1 MLPAFRLE
9 LKTPILPGL
18 VCVGKFD
25 GQKTPSLVCATAAGK
40 LFCHTPGE
48 ARPGE
53 ELRYL
58 NINRKVSSL
67 ASGRLDPSLG
77 RDILLV
83 GTPTAL
89 LAYDIA
95 ENRDVFFRDAP
106 DGANAIVVGQLA
118 GTGAALAL
126 VGGNCSIQG
135 LTDASRPRGA
145 RLRAWLDRGGDNW
158 CRIELPPM
166 HPQDFDV
173 RWEPPVYG
181 SPVRIYLSPST
192 NASSAGPQPPLA
204 STAWP
209 QLRVG
214 GASPDQPLFVLN
226 APYGNLRN
234 QIEKGHRVGRAKS
247 GLGSGHKVA
256 NAYFHLRAIQYT
268 PRHTRRCLAARC
280 HPCLQRIGVHAAAV
294 FEATPP
300 TARDDVEYV
309 QGSSPGEA
317 ATLPQLLHAA
327 AAQTRARDGVTKLQL
342 GVGNAGSGQEVNVA
356 SRKACA
362 APRCPRLTHTHPRG
376 VGTDV
381 YPVIAALQ
389 RAIFENAKN
398 RSRMRARTLAGRR
411 DSLTHMAAAL
421 LVQAGRDA
429 AQGHTLG
436 LEP

>member
-1 MLPAFRLE
+1 MNLVRALGCTYAAAFLFLRLGQTYHLLRTHGLLVLVLVATLLYHRPPLSILALPAAMVACVLQWDV
-9 LKTPILPGL
+9 LAPQALTNGL
-18 VCVGKFD
+18 
-25 GQKTPSLVCATAAGK
+25 AAERG
-40 LFCHTPGE
+40 LTVVVTG
-48 ARPGE
+48 ANSG
-53 ELRYL
+53 LG
-58 NINRKVSSL
+58 L
-67 ASGRLDPSLG
+67 AS
-77 RDILLV
+77 
-83 GTPTAL
+83 A
-89 LAYDIA
+89 
-95 ENRDVFFRDAP
+95 
-106 DGANAIVVGQLA
+106 Q
-118 GTGAALAL
+118 
-126 VGGNCSIQG
+126 
-135 LTDASRPRGA
+135 RGA

-300 TARDDVEYV
+300 TA
-309 QGSSPGEA
+309 
-317 ATLPQLLHAA
+317 
-327 AAQTRARDGVTKLQL
+327 
-342 GVGNAGSGQEVNVA
+342 
-356 SRKACA
+356 
-362 APRCPRLTHTHPRG
+362 
-376 VGTDV
+376 
-381 YPVIAALQ
+381 
-389 RAIFENAKN
+389 
-398 RSRMRARTLAGRR
+398 
-411 DSLTHMAAAL
+411 
-421 LVQAGRDA
+421 
-429 AQGHTLG
+429 
-436 LEP
+436 

>member
-1 MLPAFRLE
+1 MREAPPPFPVFYSVS
-9 LKTPILPGL
+9 TP
-18 VCVGKFD
+18 
-25 GQKTPSLVCATAAGK
+25 Q
-40 LFCHTPGE
+40 
-48 ARPGE
+48 
-53 ELRYL
+53 
-58 NINRKVSSL
+58 
-67 ASGRLDPSLG
+67 
-77 RDILLV
+77 
-83 GTPTAL
+83 
-89 LAYDIA
+89 
-95 ENRDVFFRDAP
+95 
-106 DGANAIVVGQLA
+106 
-118 GTGAALAL
+118 
-126 VGGNCSIQG
+126 
-135 LTDASRPRGA
+135 RGA

-192 NASSAGPQPPLA
+192 NASSAGPQQPLA

-256 NAYFHLRAIQYT
+256 NAYFHLRAIQ
-268 PRHTRRCLAARC
+268 CLAARC

-294 FEATPP
+294 FE
-300 TARDDVEYV
+300 DDVEYV
-309 QGSSPGEA
+309 QGSSPGDA

-356 SRKACA
+356 SRKA
-362 APRCPRLTHTHPRG
+362 RCHEHTRG
-376 VGTDV
+376 VAGWPTARLLACSNYTDSHAYVLHASHARKIVAAHASLVEHGGRGSRRCVNPWGHVSCASDPGILRDFFKQCDKALPALHPSHDKLRCSGLALAGQHTPWSLKHNNDDAFRMDSDEGTDV

-398 RSRMRARTLAGRR
+398 RSRMRVSLRALRR
-411 DSLTHMAAAL
+411 DGMPRKVRGTHVMK
-421 LVQAGRDA
+421 
-429 AQGHTLG
+429 T
-436 LEP
+436 